1 MVNISKVVEEEDS
14 QCYEPFEEELE
25 TGRKRIRFW
34 IEGVGIFVV
43 GIIGFPCNL
52 ITVLALRRYC
62 MRRKNRNFN
71 ILIMW

>member
-1 MVNISKVVEEEDS
+1 MKFSKRDTEEDS
-14 QCYEPFEEELE
+14 LCYESFEEDFEI
-25 TGRKRIRFW
+25 GRKRIRFW

-43 GIIGFPCNL
+43 GIFGFPCNL
-52 ITVLALRRYC
+52 ITVLVLRRYC

>member
-1 MVNISKVVEEEDS
+1 MKFSKRDAAEDS
-14 QCYEPFEEELE
+14 QCYESFEEDMEI
-25 TGRKRIRFW
+25 GRKRIRFW

-43 GIIGFPCNL
+43 GMIGLPCNL
-52 ITVLALRRYC
+52 ITIFVLRKYS

>member
-1 MVNISKVVEEEDS
+1 MKFSKRDAGNDS
-14 QCYEPFEEELE
+14 QCYEFFEEDLE
-25 TGRKRIRFW
+25 IGRKRIRFW

-43 GIIGFPCNL
+43 GIFGFPCNL
-52 ITVLALRRYC
+52 ITVFVLRIYS